1 MDRFSDK
8 YASLLKYT
16 SDDMY
21 TCRPTRMQASHVTRK
36 QVASHSRLGETRG
49 TY

>member
-16 SDDMY
+16 SDDVY
-21 TCRPTRMQASHVTRK
+21 TCRPTMDAGRTRN
-36 QVASHSRLGETRG
+36 
-49 TY
+49 